1 MALTNKQL
9 EVVNSVK
16 TENPKILICSGAKRS
31 GKTFILNILF
41 LAHIAKYKDMD
52 LSFILG
58 GASQSA
64 IRRNVLDDL
73 EKILGKQ
80 LKLNKSNAVEI
91 FGNKVYCFGGSK
103 SDSWKDIRGFTS
115 AGAFLNEGTALHDT
129 FVKEAI
135 SRCSY
140 QGARIF
146 IDTNPENPMHSV
158 KRDYIDKNGQR
169 LKNGQL
175 NIKAF
180 DFTLFDNTTLNDEYR
195 ESIIASTPS
204 GMFTERDIYGRWVS
218 PEGVIYSDFTEDL
231 YISKEEIDKMKF
243 RKYICGVDWGY
254 EHYGSIVVIGITE
267 DDTYVLIEE
276 HAYQHKDIDFWVYKA
291 HDIIYRYGKLNFT
304 GRINFYCDSARP
316 EHVMKFQEKGIVAIN
331 ADKSVLGGIEQVAK
345 NIKMKKFLVCNDVKR
360 FKEEIVMYQW
370 NETTGQPIKLYDD
383 VLDSV
388 RYAIYSEFSNKEV
401 KFIKSLF

>member
-1 MALTNKQL
+1 MALTTKQW
-9 EVVNSVK
+9 EVVNTVK

-31 GKTFILNILF
+31 GKTFVLNILF
-41 LAHIAKYKDMD
+41 LAHIAKYKDKD
-52 LSFILG
+52 LAFILG

-115 AGAFLNEGTALHDT
+115 AGAFLNEGTALHDS

-140 QGARIF
+140 PGARIF

-169 LKNGQL
+169 LENGQL

-180 DFTLFDNTTLNDEYR
+180 DFTLFDNTTLDDEYR

-204 GMFTERDIYGRWVS
+204 GMFTERDIYGRWVA
-218 PEGVIYSDFTEDL
+218 PEGVIYSDFTNDL
-231 YISKEEIDKMKF
+231 YVSQEDINKMQFK
-243 RKYICGVDWGY
+243 KYFCGVDWGY
-254 EHYGSIVVIGITE
+254 EHYGSIVVVGE
-267 DDTYVLIEE
+267 RKDGKFVLLEE
-276 HAYQHKDIDFWVYKA
+276 TAKQHKDIDYWVSVAK
-291 HDIIYRYGKLNFT
+291 DIDKRYGKL
-304 GRINFYCDSARP
+304 IYHCDSARP
-316 EHVMKFQEKGIVAIN
+316 EHVMKFQQMGIMAFN
-331 ADKSVLGGIEQVAK
+331 ADKSVIAGIEQVAK
-345 NIKMKKFLVCNDVKR
+345 RFKTKDLLIADTVKR
-360 FKEEIVMYQW
+360 FKEEVVMYQW
-370 NETTGQPIKLYDD
+370 NEATGQPIKLYDD
-383 VLDSV
+383 VLDSL
-388 RYAIYSEFSNKEV
+388 RYAIYSHLENKQAKV
-401 KFIKSLF
+401 IKRFL